1 MSSHHHYGG
10 SSVEDG
16 GLHHR
21 RTGSKSSSSKLPSR
35 PQLVQ
40 RQVSNSKTKDHD
52 GGTSQLSSWLSR
64 QNYKLLYTFPRLKKL
79 KGVHL
84 LIAALTIIFVFYRIA
99 ASNASANIASSMH
112 CSSFLRSFDQKSRSN
127 IILMAS
133 HLRHGPDGEM
143 RLRII
148 EHNLQLLAE
157 QVEEEEEPHQ
167 KEEAEEQKNN
177 DNELSSSSTKNS
189 SSKAKPPLK
198 AVLLF
203 SIDTQSTQSDVKT
216 MINNWRQDMP
226 NAHLAYNII
235 SQIIFV
241 PNDPTMVDAS
251 KWIVAIERLLPEIQS
266 TNARVMLINDSFVL
280 TRNVPELW
288 HDDCGDVCGL
298 VWTASEADESRHI
311 QSYIRTLS
319 SCAAERY
326 RNFYYQKKSDI
337 RNVHELIVEFELNL
351 SWVGGGRGGGVS
363 AIYEYAGAHP
373 DDEAAQ
379 KVLIPQGYPAIKL
392 KKFFVTDDPWLSEPE
407 TTRSKLPPSFS
418 ATIYKRMNHD
428 LNYLSDEDAKKHFA
442 VDGKNEDRI
451 YSSLPLVIKSW
462 LREELIKMGGEE
474 TTIAILEAY
483 LAALNRGIVNTS
495 IKKV

>member
-1 MSSHHHYGG
+1 
-10 SSVEDG
+10 
-16 GLHHR
+16 
-21 RTGSKSSSSKLPSR
+21 
-35 PQLVQ
+35 
-40 RQVSNSKTKDHD
+40 
-52 GGTSQLSSWLSR
+52 
-64 QNYKLLYTFPRLKKL
+64 
-79 KGVHL
+79 
-84 LIAALTIIFVFYRIA
+84 
-99 ASNASANIASSMH
+99 
-112 CSSFLRSFDQKSRSN
+112 
-127 IILMAS
+127 MAS

-157 QVEEEEEPHQ
+157 QIEEEEQPQ
-167 KEEAEEQKNN
+167 QIKAEEQKH
-177 DNELSSSSTKNS
+177 DNSESSSSNTNS
-189 SSKAKPPLK
+189 NTNGNGSKAKPLK

-203 SIDTQSTQSDVKT
+203 SIDTQSTQSDVQT
-216 MINNWRQDMP
+216 MINNWRQQIP

-288 HDDCGDVCGL
+288 PDDCGDVCGL
-298 VWTASEADESRHI
+298 VWTASKDDESRHI

-319 SCAAERY
+319 SCAVERY

-351 SWVGGGRGGGVS
+351 SWVGGSRGGGVS

-379 KVLIPQGYPAIKL
+379 KVSVKL
-392 KKFFVTDDPWLSEPE
+392 RSVCVFGRDSE
-407 TTRSKLPPSFS
+407 
-418 ATIYKRMNHD
+418 M
-428 LNYLSDEDAKKHFA
+428 
-442 VDGKNEDRI
+442 
-451 YSSLPLVIKSW
+451 
-462 LREELIKMGGEE
+462 
-474 TTIAILEAY
+474 
-483 LAALNRGIVNTS
+483 S
-495 IKKV
+495 IRRF

>member
-10 SSVEDG
+10 SSSVEDG

-21 RTGSKSSSSKLPSR
+21 RTGSKLSSSSKLSSR
-35 PQLVQ
+35 PQIVQ

-52 GGTSQLSSWLSR
+52 GGTSLSPWLSR
-64 QNYKLLYTFPRLKKL
+64 QNYKLLQAFPRLKKL
-79 KGVHL
+79 KGAHL
-84 LIAALTIIFVFYRIA
+84 LIAALTIIFMFYRIA
-99 ASNASANIASSMH
+99 TSNASANIATSMH
-112 CSSFLRSFDQKSRSN
+112 CSSFLRSFQHDDQKSRSN

-157 QVEEEEEPHQ
+157 QVEEEEEPQQ
-167 KEEAEEQKNN
+167 KDEAEEQKNN
-177 DNELSSSSTKNS
+177 DNELSTGSANS
-189 SSKAKPPLK
+189 SGSKAKPLK

-203 SIDTQSTQSDVKT
+203 SIDTQSTQSDVQT
-216 MINNWRQDMP
+216 MINNWRQQMP
-226 NAHLAYNII
+226 NAHLAYSII

-241 PNDPTMVDAS
+241 PNDSTMVDAS

-298 VWTASEADESRHI
+298 VWTASESDESRHI

-319 SCAAERY
+319 SCAVERY
-326 RNFYYQKKSDI
+326 RNFYYQKKSGI

-351 SWVGGGRGGGVS
+351 SWVGGGKGGGVS

-379 KVLIPQGYPAIKL
+379 KVS
-392 KKFFVTDDPWLSEPE
+392 V
-407 TTRSKLPPSFS
+407 
-418 ATIYKRMNHD
+418 
-428 LNYLSDEDAKKHFA
+428 
-442 VDGKNEDRI
+442 
-451 YSSLPLVIKSW
+451 
-462 LREELIKMGGEE
+462 
-474 TTIAILEAY
+474 
-483 LAALNRGIVNTS
+483 
-495 IKKV
+495 